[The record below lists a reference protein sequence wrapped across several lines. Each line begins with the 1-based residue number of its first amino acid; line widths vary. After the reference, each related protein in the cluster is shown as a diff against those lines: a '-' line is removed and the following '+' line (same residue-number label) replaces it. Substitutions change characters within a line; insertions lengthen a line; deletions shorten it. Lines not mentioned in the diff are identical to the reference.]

1 MISIEENQR
10 MDILDYLR
18 GFALLG
24 IILVNILPLLEV
36 QLPDP
41 GSVDASYQRFLILFV
56 EGRFYTLFSFLFGVG
71 FYLFITRASAKG
83 KNGYILFLRRV
94 AALFIF
100 GLVHV
105 KFHPG
110 EALTVYSVIGL
121 LLLPFYKVKKE
132 INLAIAVILLI
143 LCSLQAF
150 KLLMVVPLIMLGMV
164 AGQYRVF
171 EGIAEKTKSVMIF
184 TAIMLV
190 LSIGGLAYQYAN
202 APAYPFEFWGSIDEQ
217 TYRFLSTGIMIGPLI
232 TGFYAGGLILL
243 LRFSF
248 FQRLLFPLKNYGR
261 MALTNY
267 IFQTVFIYGAGYSLN
282 LFENISYTQSLIV
295 CFFIYI
301 VQLIFSVIWMK
312 LFLFG
317 PLEWIWRLIT
327 YLYLPPLKRRV
338 KSSVS

>member
-1 MISIEENQR
+1 MNSIEENKR

-36 QLPDP
+36 KLPQP
-41 GSVDASYQRFLILFV
+41 GSADASYQRLLILFV

-71 FYLFITRASAKG
+71 FYLFISRANAKG
-83 KNGYILFLRRV
+83 KNGYLLFLRRV

-121 LLLPFYKVKKE
+121 FLLLFYKVKKE
-132 INLAIAVILLI
+132 INLAIAVLLLI
-143 LCSLQAF
+143 LCSVQAF
-150 KLLMVVPLIMLGMV
+150 KLLMVVPLIMLGIV
-164 AGQYRVF
+164 AGQYRIF
-171 EGIAEKTKSVMIF
+171 EGIEEKTKSVMIF

-217 TYRFLSTGIMIGPLI
+217 TYRFLRTGIMIGPLI
-232 TGFYAGGLILL
+232 TGFYAGALILL
-243 LRFSF
+243 LRFSL
-248 FQRLLFPLKNYGR
+248 FQKLLYPLKSYGR

-267 IFQTVFIYGAGYSLN
+267 IFQTVFIYGAGYSFS
-282 LFENISYTQSLIV
+282 LFENLSYIQSLIV
-295 CFFIYI
+295 CFIIYI

-312 LFLFG
+312 YFIFG
-317 PLEWIWRLIT
+317 PMEWVWRSFT
-327 YLYLPPLKRRV
+327 YLSLPPLKRRV
-338 KSSVS
+338 KPSVT